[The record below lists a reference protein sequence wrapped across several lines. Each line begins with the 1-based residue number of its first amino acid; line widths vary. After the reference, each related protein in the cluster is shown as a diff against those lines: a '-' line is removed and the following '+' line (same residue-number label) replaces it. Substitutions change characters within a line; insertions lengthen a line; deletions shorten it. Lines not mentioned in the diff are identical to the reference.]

1 MSQNRH
7 VRPTNLHRLFI
18 QSMLSRRAI
27 KEDVA
32 LEMYK
37 RAVGA
42 CQANDDTFRPLHETT
57 IRGFRTFI
65 TDVSD
70 ILHDLGMEVVLGQEQ
85 TGKGRTWVVLR
96 NTDPTEVAL
105 QATDYTPLEI
115 DYYRRVVKEIIESY
129 PANSIS
135 HGQATTIVGELEGTM
150 ARHVAETLLDS
161 LCSRGWLS
169 KSKRGRYT
177 LGVRAISEL
186 ETYLKQQFEDYM
198 QNCKHCK
205 RVMLDGVCCSKEG
218 CDAHYHSYCYSA
230 ILKLPRPSC
239 PGCKSKFSEYEPSPI
254 GEKAVSRAE
263 DEFTG
268 LRNKRKRPR
277 GSTNRNGKGK
287 SSADGDEDEDDTDGD
302 TDELEEEEG
311 RDGEGGGSGFIERAG
326 PSGWRVDSSSRRR
339 SVVPETQYLDDEA
352 EADDD
357 DEEEPPTNRRKGR
370 R

>member
-1 MSQNRH
+1 MSQTHH
-7 VRPTNLHRLFI
+7 VRSTNLHRLFI

-42 CQANDDTFRPLHETT
+42 CQAHDDTFRPLHDTT
-57 IRGFRTFI
+57 LRGFRTFI

-85 TGKGRTWVVLR
+85 SGTGKSWVVLR
-96 NTDPTEVAL
+96 NTDPSEVAL

-135 HGQATTIVGELEGTM
+135 HNQATSIVSELEGTM
-150 ARHVAETLLDS
+150 AKHVAESLLES
-161 LCSRGWLS
+161 LCSRGWLLR
-169 KSKRGRYT
+169 SKRRRYV
-177 LGVRAISEL
+177 LGVRAIAEL

-198 QNCKHCK
+198 QNCKQCK

-218 CDAHYHSYCYSA
+218 CEAHFHSYCYTSL
-230 ILKLPRPSC
+230 LKLPRPAC
-239 PGCKSKFSEYEPSPI
+239 PECKSKFSEYEPTPI

-263 DEFTG
+263 DDFRG
-268 LRNKRKRPR
+268 LRKKRKRP
-277 GSTNRNGKGK
+277 SAAQKGKGK
-287 SSADGDEDEDDTDGD
+287 SRAGEDGDGDGD
-302 TDELEEEEG
+302 TDEDDELEDEE
-311 RDGEGGGSGFIERAG
+311 GEGGESGFIDKAG
-326 PSGWRVDSSSRRR
+326 PSGWKVDSTSRRR

-352 EADDD
+352 EDDD
-357 DEEEPPTNRRKGR
+357 DEEEQSATQRRKSR